1 MSKIRIAQVLCGCV
15 FALAITTVTQ
25 SNAQGSEIVPVVS
38 QGGTSSAGWFSL
50 FRGRTSKSYY
60 KSSSKKGP
68 PSMSNGSFYEKWRAD
83 RKASGRAHR
92 P

>member
-1 MSKIRIAQVLCGCV
+1 MSTKRVAHVLFSLMIATSLSLLSSPT
-15 FALAITTVTQ
+15 AKASDYPT
-25 SNAQGSEIVPVVS
+25 SVS
-38 QGGTSSAGWFSL
+38 TGVAASSGWFSF
-50 FRGRTSKSYY
+50 FRSRNSKSHY
-60 KSSSKKGP
+60 SGQNKKAP

>member
-1 MSKIRIAQVLCGCV
+1 MSKHRFSMVLFGC
-15 FALAITTVTQ
+15 ALAATILLTTPNTRATDYSPNVY
-25 SNAQGSEIVPVVS
+25 SGIS
-38 QGGTSSAGWFSL
+38 TSTGWFSFL
-50 FRGRTSKSYY
+50 RNRSNKSNYSTST
-60 KSSSKKGP
+60 KKDP